1 MSEKSSS
8 TRCNYD
14 HDFSYFYWGKREEP
28 RVIAFVVTTYY
39 AGKGERTKWQREKS
53 GQKKREK
60 IKMRARTEKG
70 RSAVSTCRLVGR
82 SVYNKTDT
90 RRRI

>member
-14 HDFSYFYWGKREEP
+14 HDFSYFYWGKREER
-28 RVIAFVVTTYY
+28 RVIAFVVTTCY

-60 IKMRARTEKG
+60 
-70 RSAVSTCRLVGR
+70 
-82 SVYNKTDT
+82 NKDASED
-90 RRRI
+90 REGP